1 MSEPNLFSK
10 HDMYTQIELLK
21 KEVQDMKGIYQ
32 RLDTAIVKIG
42 DVSNSINRMLA
53 VHEEKISQQEEV
65 QIRDAQ
71 TFANDVKELHSR
83 ITTSQKEITE
93 LMRKQHY
100 EFEGEIRRLREDV
113 TNRVGTLEKWKYIII
128 GGSIVVGFAL
138 NAYMR
143 YVM

>member
-1 MSEPNLFSK
+1 MAVTDIEL
-10 HDMYTQIELLK
+10 DVELLK
-21 KEVQDMKGIYQ
+21 KEVSDMKEIHG
-32 RLDTAIVKIG
+32 RLDTAITKIT
-42 DVSNSINRMLA
+42 DVSNCINRMLA

-100 EFEGEIRRLREDV
+100 EFESEIRRLREDV
-113 TNRVGTLEKWKYIII
+113 TNRVGVLERWNYLII
-128 GGSIVVGFAL
+128 GGSIVVGFVI

>member
-1 MSEPNLFSK
+1 MAVTDIEL
-10 HDMYTQIELLK
+10 DVELLK
-21 KEVQDMKGIYQ
+21 KEVSDMKEIHG
-32 RLDTAIVKIG
+32 RLDTAITKIT
-42 DVSNSINRMLA
+42 DVSNCINRMLA

-71 TFANDVKELHSR
+71 TFANDVKDLHSR

-100 EFEGEIRRLREDV
+100 EFESEIRRLREDV
-113 TNRVGTLEKWKYIII
+113 TNRVGVLEKWKYLII
-128 GGSIVVGFAL
+128 GGSIVVGFVI

>member
-1 MSEPNLFSK
+1 MAVTDIEL
-10 HDMYTQIELLK
+10 DVELLK
-21 KEVQDMKGIYQ
+21 KEVSDMKEIHG
-32 RLDTAIVKIG
+32 RLDTAITKIT
-42 DVSNSINRMLA
+42 DVSNCINRMLA

>member
-1 MSEPNLFSK
+1 MAVTDIEL
-10 HDMYTQIELLK
+10 DVELLK
-21 KEVQDMKGIYQ
+21 KEVSDMKEIHG
-32 RLDTAIVKIG
+32 RLDTAITKIT
-42 DVSNSINRMLA
+42 DVSNCINRMLA

-100 EFEGEIRRLREDV
+100 EFESEIRRLREDV
-113 TNRVGTLEKWKYIII
+113 TNRVGVLERWKYLII
-128 GGSIVVGFAL
+128 GGAIVVGFVI

-143 YVM
+143 HFM

>member
-1 MSEPNLFSK
+1 MPVTDIEL
-10 HDMYTQIELLK
+10 DVELLK
-21 KEVQDMKGIYQ
+21 KEVSDMKEIHG
-32 RLDTAIVKIG
+32 RLDTAITKIT
-42 DVSNSINRMLA
+42 DVSNCINRMLA

-100 EFEGEIRRLREDV
+100 EFESEIRRLREDV
-113 TNRVGTLEKWKYIII
+113 TNRVGVLERWKYLII
-128 GGSIVVGFAL
+128 GGSIVVGFVI

>member
-1 MSEPNLFSK
+1 MPVTDIEL
-10 HDMYTQIELLK
+10 DVELLK
-21 KEVQDMKGIYQ
+21 KEVDDMKEIHG
-32 RLDTAIVKIG
+32 RLDTAITKIT
-42 DVSNSINRMLA
+42 DVSNCINRMLA

-100 EFEGEIRRLREDV
+100 EFENEIRRLREDV
-113 TNRVGTLEKWKYIII
+113 TNRVGVLEKWKYLII
-128 GGSIVVGFAL
+128 GGSIVVGFVI

>member
-1 MSEPNLFSK
+1 MAVTDIEL
-10 HDMYTQIELLK
+10 DVELLK
-21 KEVQDMKGIYQ
+21 KEVSDMKEIHG
-32 RLDTAIVKIG
+32 RLDTAITKIT
-42 DVSNSINRMLA
+42 DVSNCINRMLA

-71 TFANDVKELHSR
+71 TFANDVKDLHSR

>member
-1 MSEPNLFSK
+1 MAVTDIEL
-10 HDMYTQIELLK
+10 DVELLK
-21 KEVQDMKGIYQ
+21 KEVSDMKEIHG
-32 RLDTAIVKIG
+32 RLDTAITKIT
-42 DVSNSINRMLA
+42 DVSNCINRMLA

-100 EFEGEIRRLREDV
+100 EFENEIRRLREDV
-113 TNRVGTLEKWKYIII
+113 TNRVCVLERWKYLII
-128 GGSIVVGFAL
+128 GGSIVVGFVI